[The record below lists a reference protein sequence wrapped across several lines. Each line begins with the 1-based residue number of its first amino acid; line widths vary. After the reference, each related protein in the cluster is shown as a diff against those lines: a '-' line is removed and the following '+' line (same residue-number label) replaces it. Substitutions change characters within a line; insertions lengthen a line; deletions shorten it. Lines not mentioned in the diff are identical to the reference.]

1 MKERESSKVTQRVRE
16 TEIDSQKMMRERL
29 IERGVKETD
38 RHRVRK
44 RSMKRKND
52 ETEKEKYKQKEYER

>member
-16 TEIDSQKMMRERL
+16 TEIDSQKMMRGRL

-38 RHRVRK
+38 RHRLGK
-44 RSMKRKND
+44 RSMKRKNE
-52 ETEKEKYKQKEYER
+52 ETEKEKYIQKEYER

>member
-1 MKERESSKVTQRVRE
+1 M
-16 TEIDSQKMMRERL
+16 
-29 IERGVKETD
+29 IERRVKETD

-52 ETEKEKYKQKEYER
+52 ETETEKYKQKEYERLKKNTWFMEISLSMKF

>member
-1 MKERESSKVTQRVRE
+1 MVTQRVSD
-16 TEIDSQKMMRERL
+16 TEINSQKMMRGRL

-44 RSMKRKND
+44 RKIKRKND
-52 ETEKEKYKQKEYER
+52 ETEEEKYKQKEYER